1 MRLGAFE
8 TSLTKNRKRSYRNK
22 NTMPT
27 ASAPTENEVNV
38 QLPEALEAPIFE
50 VGEW

>member
-1 MRLGAFE
+1 
-8 TSLTKNRKRSYRNK
+8 
-22 NTMPT
+22 MPA

-38 QLPEALEAPIFE
+38 QLPEALEAPTFD